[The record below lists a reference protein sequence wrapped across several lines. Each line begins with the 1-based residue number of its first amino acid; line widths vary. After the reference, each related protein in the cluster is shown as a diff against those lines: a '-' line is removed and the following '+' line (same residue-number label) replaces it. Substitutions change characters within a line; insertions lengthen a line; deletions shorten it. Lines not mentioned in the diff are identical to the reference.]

1 MPVLFAC
8 QAVIKAVIEAVLV
21 ASENKTGSVTVLPR
35 HGGFSFS
42 VVKTALTGYAKLS
55 RS

>member
-1 MPVLFAC
+1 MPVLVAC
-8 QAVIKAVIEAVLV
+8 QGVITAVIKAVLV
-21 ASENKTGSVTVLPR
+21 ASENKAGSVTVLPR
-35 HGGFSFS
+35 RGGFSFS